1 MEVVEMVKN
10 KVVREGVAGT
20 EGKMDLMVSVSPGEG
35 GLQVEVEGKDVE
47 FFGEDIKRVVVET
60 LKGMGIESARVKVVE
75 KTPLDFTIR
84 ARVRAAA
91 LRAMGVEE

>member
-1 MEVVEMVKN
+1 MPHK

-20 EGKMDLMVSVSPGEG
+20 DKKMDLIVTISPGKNGVE
-35 GLQVEVEGKDVE
+35 VEVEGKDVE
-47 FFGEDIKRVVVET
+47 FFGEDIKRVVLET
-60 LKGMGIESARVKVVE
+60 LKGMGVENAKVKVLE